1 MLTLLTIRDF
11 VIVDQLELNFSSGFT
26 VLTGETGAG
35 KSLLID
41 ALGLLLGGRADSTLV
56 RQGCDKAD
64 LSAEFDLSQLPD
76 VQTWLETQELA
87 ADAGEPLLLR
97 RTLDKQG
104 KSRAFINGISATAQQ
119 LRELGEQLIDIHGQ
133 HAHQSL
139 LRTDTQRNLLD
150 AYAGAENQASAVRSA
165 WQQWQS
171 AQQSLQDAEQQ
182 QAEREQALAR
192 LDWQIQ
198 ELSPVALPPEAWQQ
212 LQQDHAR
219 LSHAASL
226 LEGAQHGVALLMES
240 EQAMLPPLH
249 HLAGQVRELAKI
261 DPALTEAAD
270 LLDSASIQLQEA
282 AYSLRHYSNRT
293 DLDPAE
299 LAVLDQQLAS
309 LYATARKLKL
319 EPAELHAALQSAQ
332 QQRLKLLSQSD
343 LEALREHVRSA
354 EQHYHHQARLLSQQR
369 EQAAAQLSGIVSD
382 TLAQLA
388 MASSRFSI
396 ALLKLTTPGA
406 HGAESVEYRISHHD
420 APAQSLAR
428 IASGGELSRVS
439 LAIQVAMTTVAA
451 VPTLIFDEVDV
462 GIGGRVADIVG
473 RLLRQLGER
482 HQVLSITHLP
492 QVAACGHHHWQVSKG
507 LDSGVLRSRITVLDG
522 QTRTEEIARMLGG
535 AQITETTRQHA
546 QELLTQS

>member
-11 VIVDQLELNFSSGFT
+11 VIVDQLELTFSSGFT

-56 RQGCDKAD
+56 RRGCDKAD
-64 LSAEFDLSQLPD
+64 LSAEFDLSQLPE
-76 VQTWLETQELA
+76 VQTWLASQELA
-87 ADAGEPLLLR
+87 NEPGEPLLLR
-97 RTLDKQG
+97 RTLDRQG
-104 KSRAFINGISATAQQ
+104 KSRAFINGISATVQQ

-139 LRTDTQRNLLD
+139 LRADTQRSLLD
-150 AYAGAENQASAVRSA
+150 AYAGAEAQVQVVRTS
-165 WQQWQS
+165 WQQWQQ
-171 AQQSLQDAEQQ
+171 ALQTLQDADRQH
-182 QAEREQALAR
+182 AEREQTLAR

-198 ELSPVALPPEAWQQ
+198 ELSPVALPPDALQQ
-212 LQQDHAR
+212 LLQDHAR

-226 LEGAQHGVALLMES
+226 LEGAQNGVSLLMES

-249 HLAGQVRELAKI
+249 HLAEHIRELAKI
-261 DPALTEAAD
+261 DPALMEAAD
-270 LLDSASIQLQEA
+270 LLDSATIQLQEA
-282 AYSLRHYSNRT
+282 AYSLRHYGNRT

-299 LAVLDQQLAS
+299 LAALDQQLAN

-319 EPAELHAALQSAQ
+319 EPAELHAALHSAQ
-332 QQRLKLLSQSD
+332 QQRLKLLSLSD
-343 LEALREHVRSA
+343 QDGLRQRVQEAERDYQQHAAQLRRM
-354 EQHYHHQARLLSQQR
+354 R
-369 EQAAAQLSGIVSD
+369 EQAAEQLGLAVSD

-388 MASSRFSI
+388 MASSRFSV
-396 ALLKLTTPGA
+396 ALQTLTTPGA
-406 HGAESVEYRISHHD
+406 SGTESIEYRISHHD

-492 QVAACGHHHWQVSKG
+492 QVAACGHQHWQVSKG
-507 LDSGVLRSRITVLDG
+507 LESGVLRSRITVLDG

-535 AQITETTRQHA
+535 AQITDTTRQHA
-546 QELLTQS
+546 QELLAQP